1 MTHQRTSKNLLGVA
15 GGIIL
20 VLLLAAASLFL
31 GSKSI
36 DASRVWEVLLH
47 ADGSFEST
55 VVRDQRI
62 PRTILVILVGMALG
76 VAGALMQSLTRNPL
90 ADPGVL
96 GVNAGASIAVVTAVA
111 VAGVTSIWFYLWFA
125 FAGAAAASVAVY
137 VLGGA
142 AGRMATPARLALAGV
157 AISMAISALVQMVI
171 LSNQDAFNEF
181 RLWAAG
187 SVEGR
192 GWPII
197 TAVVGFIVL
206 GLLVAFASAP
216 GLNALA
222 LGDEAGAALGVK
234 VNRLR
239 VQVMV
244 AVTLLAGAATAAVG
258 PIMFIGLGVPS
269 LARAICGPDQR
280 WVVPLSAVA
289 APVVMLVADI
299 AARLI
304 IAPAEVQTGI
314 ITAILGGPVFIA
326 IIRLR
331 RIEAL

>member
-1 MTHQRTSKNLLGVA
+1 MPQTARNLIGLV
-15 GGIIL
+15 GGAL
-20 VLLLAAASLFL
+20 TCALLACASLFI

-36 DASRVWEVLLH
+36 AASRVWEVLND
-47 ADGSFEST
+47 ADGSIEAT
-55 VVRDQRI
+55 VVHDQRI
-62 PRTILVILVGMALG
+62 PRMILVILVGMALG

-96 GVNAGASIAVVTAVA
+96 GVNAGASIAVVAAVA
-111 VAGVTSIWFYLWFA
+111 IAGVTSIWFYLWFA
-125 FAGAAAASVAVY
+125 FIGAALASVAVY

-142 AGRMATPARLALAGV
+142 AGRMTTPARLALAGV
-157 AISMAISALVQMVI
+157 AISMAVSALVQMVI

-197 TAVVGFIVL
+197 TAVAGFIVV
-206 GLLVAFASAP
+206 GVLLAWVSAP
-216 GLNALA
+216 GLNAVA
-222 LGDEAGAALGVK
+222 LGDDAAAGLGVK
-234 VNRLR
+234 VGLLR
-239 VQVMV
+239 AQVML

-258 PIMFIGLGVPS
+258 PIMFIGLGVPY
-269 LARAICGPDQR
+269 LARAVCGPDQR
-280 WVVPLSAVA
+280 WAIPLSAVL
-289 APVVMLVADI
+289 APSVMLLADI
-299 AARLI
+299 VARVI
-304 IAPAEVQTGI
+304 VSPAEIQTGI

-331 RIEAL
+331 RIEAF